1 MSIREVLLI
10 AGGSWVLVVAV
21 SAVIAITAK
30 VLKTLKMHIE
40 DETWQNL
47 AATVVIATAAAI
59 TFSILFGSLSLLDN
73 LSLQ

>member
-10 AGGSWVLVVAV
+10 AGGIWVVVVAISV
-21 SAVIAITAK
+21 VIAITAK
-30 VLKTLKMHIE
+30 ALKSLNLHIE

-47 AATVVIATAAAI
+47 AAAVVITTAGMI
-59 TFSILFGSLSLLDN
+59 TFSILFVSLSLLDN

>member
-1 MSIREVLLI
+1 MNIREVLLM

-21 SAVIAITAK
+21 SVVIAITAK
-30 VLKTLKMHIE
+30 ALKSLKMHIE

-47 AATVVIATAAAI
+47 AAAVVIATAVVI
-59 TFSILFGSLSLLDN
+59 IFSILFGSLSLLDN

>member
-21 SAVIAITAK
+21 SAVIAITTKA
-30 VLKTLKMHIE
+30 LKSLKMHIE

-47 AATVVIATAAAI
+47 AATAVIATAAAI